1 MYYWAALYADG
12 DNEVRLLGGVNV
24 MLQTAS
30 KLLAKPRQPTVVMK
44 QLQDVEHWGEEDQGL
59 DSCARRRYDDLAVF
73 FFVAL
78 NELMLVRLGCK
89 VDQQPT
95 IFVAFGLCLSCYV
108 IWIRWLQSTG
118 GCQVRVLDL
127 FSFLGVALWTIFKLL
142 YFHFLSNGNGSVKVN
157 KKSSIGLI
165 V

>member
-1 MYYWAALYADG
+1 MYYWAGLYADG

-30 KLLAKPRQPTVVMK
+30 KLLAKPRQPKVVMK

-59 DSCARRRYDDLAVF
+59 DSCARRWWPSCV

-95 IFVAFGLCLSCYV
+95 IFVAFGLCLFCYV
-108 IWIRWLQSTG
+108 IWIRWRQSTG
-118 GCQVRVLDL
+118 GCQVRVRDL